1 MRNTLQHKVFPLAG
15 TLYRD
20 PLPGPFTDM
29 RLLHFKSILL
39 GALIWC
45 GCDQN
50 LRPLPDDGGQASGRS
65 FVEAQRPIDGS
76 GVAGRSF
83 EEGQPT
89 AVPADGASVSGTID
103 ITPELF
109 ARLRGSETMYVM
121 ARRSENGPPM
131 AVKRFRSLRFPMPY
145 TLSGA
150 DQAVQGPPFSGEV
163 TIVARIDLDGNAGV
177 PQAGDMEGVNPRVVV
192 GDSGADVVIDRLY

>member
-1 MRNTLQHKVFPLAG
+1 MCL
-15 TLYRD
+15 
-20 PLPGPFTDM
+20 LP
-29 RLLHFKSILL
+29 FKTILL
-39 GALIWC
+39 GALIWF

-50 LRPLPDDGGQASGRS
+50 LRPLPEDGGQASGKS
-65 FVEAQRPIDGS
+65 FVEAQRPVDGS
-76 GVAGRSF
+76 RVAGRSF

-89 AVPADGASVSGTID
+89 TPPADGASVSGTID

-109 ARLRGSETMYVM
+109 ARLRGSETMFVM

-145 TLSGA
+145 TLTGA
-150 DQAVQGPPFSGEV
+150 DQAVQGPPFSGGV

-177 PQAGDMEGVNPRVVV
+177 PQTGDMEGVNPRVVV

>member
-1 MRNTLQHKVFPLAG
+1 MK
-15 TLYRD
+15 
-20 PLPGPFTDM
+20 GPFIGM
-29 RLLHFKSILL
+29 RLSHFKSILL
-39 GALIWC
+39 VALIWC

-50 LRPLPDDGGQASGRS
+50 LRPLPEDGGQAEGRS

-76 GVAGRSF
+76 RVTGRSF

-89 AVPADGASVSGTID
+89 APPADRASVSGTID

-121 ARRSENGPPM
+121 ARRSEDGPPM

-145 TLSGA
+145 TLTGA
-150 DQAVQGPPFSGEV
+150 DQAVQGPPFTGEV

-192 GDSGADVVIDRLY
+192 GDTGANVVIDRLY

>member
-1 MRNTLQHKVFPLAG
+1 MRALHLETILVG
-15 TLYRD
+15 
-20 PLPGPFTDM
+20 
-29 RLLHFKSILL
+29 LLIL
-39 GALIWC
+39 C

-50 LRPLPDDGGQASGRS
+50 LRPLPEDGGQDSVRS
-65 FVEAQRPIDGS
+65 FAQRDQSIDGRR
-76 GVAGRSF
+76 VAGRSF

-89 AVPADGASVSGTID
+89 PVPERSFVEGQPAAGPADGESVSGTID
-103 ITPELF
+103 IAPGLF

-121 ARRSENGPPM
+121 ARRGEGGPPL

-150 DQAVQGPPFSGEV
+150 DQAVQGPPFAGEV

-177 PQAGDMEGVNPRVVV
+177 PQAGDMEGVVPRVVV
-192 GDSGADVVIDRLY
+192 GQSGADVVIDRLY

>member
-1 MRNTLQHKVFPLAG
+1 
-15 TLYRD
+15 
-20 PLPGPFTDM
+20 M
-29 RLLHFKSILL
+29 RLIHFRSILL

-50 LRPLPDDGGQASGRS
+50 LRPLPEDGGQASGRS

-76 GVAGRSF
+76 RVAGRSF
-83 EEGQPT
+83 EDGQPT
-89 AVPADGASVSGTID
+89 AVPSDGASVSGTID

-121 ARRSENGPPM
+121 ARRGEAGPPM

-145 TLSGA
+145 TLTGA
-150 DQAVQGPPFSGEV
+150 DQAVQGPSFTGEV

>member
-1 MRNTLQHKVFPLAG
+1 
-15 TLYRD
+15 
-20 PLPGPFTDM
+20 M
-29 RLLHFKSILL
+29 RLLHLKSILL

-50 LRPLPDDGGQASGRS
+50 LRPLPEDGGQASGRTI
-65 FVEAQRPIDGS
+65 VEAQRPMDGS
-76 GVAGRSF
+76 RVAGRSF
-83 EEGQPT
+83 EEEPPT

-121 ARRSENGPPM
+121 ARRSADGPPM
-131 AVKRFRSLRFPMPY
+131 AVRRFRSLRFPMPY
-145 TLSGA
+145 TLTGA
-150 DQAVQGPPFSGEV
+150 DQAVQGPPFTGEV

-177 PQAGDMEGVNPRVVV
+177 PQSGDMEGVNPRVIV

>member
-1 MRNTLQHKVFPLAG
+1 MRA
-15 TLYRD
+15 
-20 PLPGPFTDM
+20 
-29 RLLHFKSILL
+29 LHFKSILL

-50 LRPLPDDGGQASGRS
+50 LRPLPEDGGQASGRS
-65 FVEAQRPIDGS
+65 FVEARRPIDGS
-76 GVAGRSF
+76 RVAGRGF
-83 EEGQPT
+83 EEEPPAEVR
-89 AVPADGASVSGTID
+89 AVGPSVSGTID

-121 ARRSENGPPM
+121 ARRSTDGPPM
-131 AVKRFRSLRFPMPY
+131 AVRRFRSLQFPMPY
-145 TLSGA
+145 TLTGA
-150 DQAVQGPPFSGEV
+150 DQAVQGQAFTGEV

-177 PQAGDMEGVNPRVVV
+177 PQTGDMEGVNPRVVV

>member
-1 MRNTLQHKVFPLAG
+1 MRAFQLKP
-15 TLYRD
+15 
-20 PLPGPFTDM
+20 
-29 RLLHFKSILL
+29 ILL
-39 GALIWC
+39 GVLFWC

-50 LRPLPDDGGQASGRS
+50 LRPLPEDGGRAAGRS

-76 GVAGRSF
+76 RVAGRSF

-109 ARLRGSETMYVM
+109 ARLRGSETLYVM
-121 ARRSENGPPM
+121 ARRGAGGPPV
-131 AVKRFRSLRFPMPY
+131 AVKRFRGLRFPMAY
-145 TLSGA
+145 TLTGA
-150 DQAVQGPPFSGEV
+150 DQAVQGPPFAGEV

-177 PQAGDMEGVNPRVVV
+177 PQAGDMEGIIPGVVI
-192 GDSGADVVIDRLY
+192 GDSGANVVIDRLY

>member
-1 MRNTLQHKVFPLAG
+1 MRA
-15 TLYRD
+15 
-20 PLPGPFTDM
+20 
-29 RLLHFKSILL
+29 LHHVSILL
-39 GALIWC
+39 GLLILC

-50 LRPLPDDGGQASGRS
+50 LRPLPEDGGQDSVRS
-65 FVEAQRPIDGS
+65 FAQRDQSIDGRR
-76 GVAGRSF
+76 VAGRSF

-89 AVPADGASVSGTID
+89 PVPERSFVEGQPAAGPADGESVSGTID
-103 ITPELF
+103 IAPGLF

-121 ARRSENGPPM
+121 ARRGEGGPPL

-150 DQAVQGPPFSGEV
+150 DQAVQGPPFTGEV

-177 PQAGDMEGVNPRVVV
+177 PQAGDMEGVVPRVVV
-192 GDSGADVVIDRLY
+192 GQSGADVVIDRLY